1 MDVIDY
7 ILQYLEENK
16 LDRTATTLKKELKS
30 KPFRGKKDKK
40 VIRAIKNTLKSK
52 DSDDS
57 LNKENQPKVT
67 PENEAIME
75 NLMTR
80 LITSQKYTA
89 VPNLDAF

>member
-16 LDRTATTLKKELKS
+16 LDKTVTVLKKELKS
-30 KPFRGKKDKK
+30 KPFKGKKDKK
-40 VIRAIKNTLKSK
+40 VIRAIKNELKSK
-52 DSDDS
+52 GCEDSV
-57 LNKENQPKVT
+57 NKENQPKVS

-80 LITSQKYTA
+80 LITSQ
-89 VPNLDAF
+89 